1 MDERIKTI
9 IVKPL
14 LTEKMTMQ
22 SEKEQKYA
30 FQVMP
35 GFNKIEIKKA
45 VEDRFGVNVIKVATV
60 AMKGKSKSQT
70 VRSGG
75 KVIRTRG
82 RRSNWK
88 KAIVTLKPGERI
100 DLYEGDNAV

>member
-1 MDERIKTI
+1 MDKTTQTVI
-9 IVKPL
+9 IRPL
-14 LTEKMTMQ
+14 LTEKMTLL
-22 SEKEQKYA
+22 SEKENKYA

-45 VEDRFGVNVIKVATV
+45 VEDRFGVHVTKIATV

-88 KAIVTLKPGERI
+88 KAIVTLKQGERI
-100 DLYEGDNAV
+100 DLYEGENAV

>member
-1 MDERIKTI
+1 MDERMKSI
-9 IVKPL
+9 IIRPL
-14 LTEKMTMQ
+14 LTEKMTVM

-45 VEDRFGVNVIKVATV
+45 VEERFGVHVTKIATV

-88 KAIVTLKPGERI
+88 KAIVTLKQGERI